1 MVIYM
6 KIYLDLVFVLNF
18 FFDFLILF
26 GVKQILKENVSLKR
40 LLFGALFGSLTIF
53 FLFIPFNNITLFI
66 CKIIMSI
73 LIILITFG
81 KRNFSKNF
89 LYFYLVSVIL
99 GGSLYLFDISFT
111 YKNKGIIFFDSGL
124 KINFIVILIVS
135 PIIIYL
141 YIKESRQYRNT
152 YSNIYDVK
160 IYINSKMYHLKG
172 MLDTG
177 NSLCDPYKRRSVI
190 ILNRNIKVN
199 TEQLPCI
206 YVPYK
211 ALNTNGVIKCYKPDE
226 VIIKDKLFHNA
237 LIGISKDDIQLD
249 SVDCILPNKFKE
261 DL

>member
-26 GVKQILKENVSLKR
+26 AVKQMLKENVSLKR
-40 LLFGALFGSLTIF
+40 LLLGSIFASLTIF
-53 FLFIPFNNITLFI
+53 FLFIPFNSFTLFV

-73 LIILITFG
+73 FIVLITFG
-81 KRNFSKNF
+81 KRNFYKNI

-124 KINFIVILIVS
+124 KINFILILIVS

-141 YIKESRQYRNT
+141 YIKESKQYKNT

-160 IYINSKMYHLKG
+160 IYINSKKYHLKG

-177 NSLCDPYKRRSVI
+177 NSLSDPYKKRSVI
-190 ILNRNIKVN
+190 ILNKNIKIDS
-199 TEQLPCI
+199 EQLPCI

-226 VIIKDKLFHNA
+226 VIIKDKLFCNV
-237 LIGISKDDIQLD
+237 LIGISKYDIQLE

>member
-1 MVIYM
+1 M

-40 LLFGALFGSLTIF
+40 LLFGAFFGSLTIF

-73 LIILITFG
+73 LIIFITFG
-81 KRNFSKNF
+81 KRNFFKNL

-99 GGSLYLFDISFT
+99 GGSLYLFAISFT

-141 YIKESRQYRNT
+141 YIK
-152 YSNIYDVK
+152 DK
-160 IYINSKMYHLKG
+160 
-172 MLDTG
+172 
-177 NSLCDPYKRRSVI
+177 YK
-190 ILNRNIKVN
+190 
-199 TEQLPCI
+199 
-206 YVPYK
+206 
-211 ALNTNGVIKCYKPDE
+211 
-226 VIIKDKLFHNA
+226 
-237 LIGISKDDIQLD
+237 
-249 SVDCILPNKFKE
+249 
-261 DL
+261 